1 MPAWCLDVTIRRVA
15 TRVLIVDDHTGFR
28 TQARSLLTAAGYE
41 VVGEAEDGRS
51 ALFAIS
57 KLRPDLVLLDVQL
70 PDMTGFDV
78 AGLLRRDSAAPAV
91 ILVSSREASD
101 YGGRIAR
108 SGAQGFVSKSE
119 LSTDALA
126 RIIERP
132 S

>member
-1 MPAWCLDVTIRRVA
+1 LDVTIGRVA
-15 TRVLIVDDHTGFR
+15 TRVLIVDDHSGFR
-28 TQARSLLTAAGYE
+28 TQARSLLATAGYE

-51 ALFAIS
+51 ALVAIS

-70 PDMTGFDV
+70 PDMTGFDI
-78 AGLLRRDSAAPAV
+78 AGLLHQDPAAPAV
-91 ILVSSREASD
+91 VLVSSREESD
-101 YGGRIAR
+101 YGSRVVR

-119 LSTDALA
+119 LSADALA

>member
-1 MPAWCLDVTIRRVA
+1 LDVTIGRVA
-15 TRVLIVDDHTGFR
+15 TKVLIVDDHAGFR
-28 TQARSLLTAAGYE
+28 TQARLLLAAAGYE

-51 ALFAIS
+51 ALVAIS
-57 KLRPDLVLLDVQL
+57 TLRPDLVLLDVQL

>member
-1 MPAWCLDVTIRRVA
+1 LDVTIRRVA

-70 PDMTGFDV
+70 PDMTGFDI
-78 AGLLRRDSAAPAV
+78 AGLLRQDPDAPAV
-91 ILVSSREASD
+91 ILVSSRVASD
-101 YGGRIAR
+101 YGGRIVR
-108 SGAQGFVSKSE
+108 SGARGFVSKGE
-119 LSTDALA
+119 LSANALA